1 MASINT
7 RLNIEKLDG
16 IIVQKHEG
24 VHGVHDEKSVWFE
37 VELQGAQKNH
47 EAGVF
52 QEQKKVH
59 LVLKVGA
66 NIMVTGVPGQEGAE
80 GGPRFKVP
88 ARGKDAEYRLCLSVT
103 PKNLTKPTTAMV
115 RSSTKDSPEIEINVH
130 STPPQGHPPSYDPDS
145 PQSEEWNPCCIGV
158 QSLQRFAFEN
168 IHENPLLGPATATLL
183 KMGALDANKVIQE
196 GQRWRIFTC
205 MWLHAGVFHI
215 FANMLGLLGVG
226 IRLEQEFGFLR
237 IGLLYIISGLG
248 GSLLSSLFLRKTIS
262 VGASGA
268 LFGLLGAMLSELLTN
283 WTIYANKLSALT
295 TLILMVLINLMVGI
309 LPHVDNFAHI
319 GGFITG
325 FFLGFILLARP
336 QFDWIVPPGYYGHPM
351 KPQYK
356 FYQYIFLG
364 LSVIAL
370 FVIKVDGNE
379 YCSWC
384 HYLSCVPTPLWSC
397 DPQ

>member
-1 MASINT
+1 
-7 RLNIEKLDG
+7 
-16 IIVQKHEG
+16 
-24 VHGVHDEKSVWFE
+24 
-37 VELQGAQKNH
+37 
-47 EAGVF
+47 
-52 QEQKKVH
+52 
-59 LVLKVGA
+59 
-66 NIMVTGVPGQEGAE
+66 
-80 GGPRFKVP
+80 
-88 ARGKDAEYRLCLSVT
+88 
-103 PKNLTKPTTAMV
+103 MV
-115 RSSTKDSPEIEINVH
+115 RSSAKDSPEIEINVH

-145 PQSEEWNPCCIGV
+145 PQSEEWIPWFVPLVFIINVTLFIMSMYINNCPSHSRSCIGV
-158 QSLQRFAFEN
+158 QFLQRFAFEN

-205 MWLHAGVFHI
+205 MWLHAGIFHI
-215 FANMLGLLGVG
+215 FANMLSLLGVG

-237 IGLLYIISGLG
+237 IGLLYIVSGLG
-248 GSLLSSLFLRKTIS
+248 GSLLSSLFLRKTVS

-356 FYQYIFLG
+356 FYQYIYLG
-364 LSVIAL
+364 LSIIAL
-370 FVIKVDGNE
+370 FVMFTIGFVFLFRKVDGNE

-384 HYLSCVPTPLWSC
+384 HYLTCVPTPLWSC
-397 DPQ
+397 DPQCNSIRIGNQLNLTCLTNGKSKLYLLPQGNDVITIEELCSLLCI